1 MSDETVRLIE
11 KTADDLFA
19 AESETARAALA
30 EGAWPERLWQTFAET
45 GLAQAALPE
54 EAGGAGVVAG
64 LAVLRAAGRH
74 AAPIPVAETM
84 VGTLLC
90 HAASIEAPAGPL
102 SVHALPDGAG
112 VGGVT
117 TLPRVP
123 WARFVSTVVVAAPGE
138 GLASCKPVDIGEG
151 ANLAGEPRDD
161 VTLAGPPDRFVSCP
175 PEVDGFAL
183 MALARAA
190 QLRGAMEHVLAMSVG
205 YAQDRVQFGRPLARF
220 QAIQHYLAEIAGEA
234 AATGA
239 AVDAAPQAG
248 TPFAFAAAK
257 SRASQAAGTV
267 ARLAHQVHGAIGYT
281 AEHDLHI
288 WTKRLWAWRDECGNE
303 AHWWQVLGAETARGG
318 GAALWPTMVAASGSA
333 VEEAASGG
341 AVEEA
346 ASGSAVEEAASG
358 SAAVEEGGSP

>member
-1 MSDETVRLIE
+1 MSDETTRLIE
-11 KTADDLFA
+11 QTADDLFA
-19 AESETARAALA
+19 AESAGARAALA
-30 EGAWPERLWQTFAET
+30 EGSWPEQLWQTFAET

-54 EAGGAGVVAG
+54 EAEGAGLAAG

-74 AAPIPVAETM
+74 AAPIPAAETM
-84 VGTLLC
+84 VGALLC
-90 HAASIEAPAGPL
+90 HAAGIEAPDGPL

-112 VGGVT
+112 AGAT
-117 TLPRVP
+117 AALPRVP
-123 WARFVSTVVVAAPGE
+123 WARFVSAVVFAAPGE
-138 GLASCKPVDIGEG
+138 GLASCKPVDISEG

-161 VTLAGPPDRFVSCP
+161 VTLAGPPDCFVALP

-183 MALARAA
+183 MALSRAA
-190 QLRGAMEHVLAMSVG
+190 QLRGAMEHVLPMSVG
-205 YAQDRVQFGRPLARF
+205 YAHDRVQFGRPLARF

-234 AATGA
+234 AASGA
-239 AVDAAPQAG
+239 AIDAAAEVG

-257 SRASQAAGTV
+257 ARASQAAGTV

-288 WTKRLWAWRDECGNE
+288 WTKRLWAWRDEYGNE

-333 VEEAASGG
+333 VAR
-341 AVEEA
+341 
-346 ASGSAVEEAASG
+346 ASGSAVARASG
-358 SAAVEEGGSP
+358 SAVAEAAGSAAAEEGDRP

>member
-1 MSDETVRLIE
+1 MSDETTRLIE
-11 KTADDLFA
+11 QTADDLFA
-19 AESETARAALA
+19 AESEAARKALA
-30 EGAWPERLWQTFAET
+30 EGAWPERLWQAFAET

-54 EAGGAGVVAG
+54 EAEGAGLAAG

-84 VGTLLC
+84 VGALLC
-90 HAASIEAPAGPL
+90 HAAGIEAPDGPL
-102 SVHALPDGAG
+102 AVHARPNG
-112 VGGVT
+112 VGDGEANS
-117 TLPRVP
+117 LPRVP
-123 WARFVSTVVVAAPGE
+123 WARFVSAVAVVAPGE
-138 GLASCKPVDIGEG
+138 GLALCKPVDVSEG

-161 VTLAGPPDRFVSCP
+161 VTLAVS
-175 PEVDGFAL
+175 PEFGHALPLEAEGFAL

-205 YAQDRVQFGRPLARF
+205 YAHDRVQFGRPLARF

-239 AVDAAPQAG
+239 AVDAAAEAG

-257 SRASQAAGTV
+257 ARASQAAGTV

-281 AEHDLHI
+281 AEHDLHV

-303 AHWWQVLGAETARGG
+303 AHWWQVLGAETARCGG
-318 GAALWPTMVAASGSA
+318 VALWPTLVAASGRA
-333 VEEAASGG
+333 VAEAAAGSTG
-341 AVEEA
+341 A
-346 ASGSAVEEAASG
+346 
-358 SAAVEEGGSP
+358 EEGVSP

>member
-1 MSDETVRLIE
+1 MSDETTRLVAQ
-11 KTADDLFA
+11 TADDLFA
-19 AESETARAALA
+19 AESEAARAALA
-30 EGAWPERLWQTFAET
+30 EGSWPERLWQTFAET

-54 EAGGAGVVAG
+54 EAGGAGLAAG

-74 AAPIPVAETM
+74 AAPIPAAETM
-84 VGTLLC
+84 VGGLLC
-90 HAASIEAPAGPL
+90 HTAGIEAPDGPL
-102 SVHALPDGAG
+102 TVHVLPDGTGAG
-112 VGGVT
+112 GAAV
-117 TLPRVP
+117 LSRIP
-123 WARFVSTVVVAAPGE
+123 WARFVSDLVVAAPGE
-138 GLASCKPVDIGEG
+138 GLASCKPVAISEG

-161 VTLAGPPDRFVSCP
+161 VTLAGPPDRFVSLP

-205 YAQDRVQFGRPLARF
+205 YAHDRVQFGRPLARF
-220 QAIQHYLAEIAGEA
+220 QAIQHHLAEIAGEA

-239 AVDAAPQAG
+239 AVDAAAEAD

-257 SRASQAAGTV
+257 ARASRAAGTV

-318 GAALWPTMVAASGSA
+318 GAALWPAIVAASGSA
-333 VEEAASGG
+333 VAEASGG
-341 AVEEA
+341 
-346 ASGSAVEEAASG
+346 
-358 SAAVEEGGSP
+358 SAAEEGVSS

>member
-1 MSDETVRLIE
+1 MSDETTRLIE
-11 KTADDLFA
+11 QTADDLFA
-19 AESETARAALA
+19 AESEAARATLA
-30 EGAWPERLWQTFAET
+30 EGSWPEQLWQIFAET

-54 EAGGAGVVAG
+54 GAGGAGLAAG

-84 VGTLLC
+84 IGTLLC
-90 HAASIEAPAGPL
+90 HRAGAEAPDGPL
-102 SVHALPDGAG
+102 TLYAPPTGALAAQPVVQEGIDAA
-112 VGGVT
+112 

-123 WARFVSTVVVAAPGE
+123 WARIATVLAVGAPGQ
-138 GLASCKPVDIGEG
+138 GLAFFKPADVVEG

-161 VTLAGPPDRFVSCP
+161 VSVSGPPDLLVSLP

-190 QLRGAMEHVLAMSVG
+190 QLRGAMEQVLAMSLR
-205 YAQDRVQFGRPLARF
+205 YAGERVQFGRPLKRF

-239 AVDAAPQAG
+239 AVDAAAEAG

-257 SRASQAAGTV
+257 ARASQAAGTV

-281 AEHDLHI
+281 AEHDLHH

-303 AHWWQVLGAETARGG
+303 AHWWQVLGAQTAEGG
-318 GAALWPTMVAASGSA
+318 GAALWPAMVAAF
-333 VEEAASGG
+333 
-341 AVEEA
+341 
-346 ASGSAVEEAASG
+346 G
-358 SAAVEEGGSP
+358 SAAADEGEAA